1 MAEKKLHLHDGR
13 RGSALTIRVT
23 PRASRNEVVDVLN
36 DGTIRVRLKSS
47 AQDDEINRDLLTF
60 MAHVLGVEIKNM
72 EIVAGTSGRDK
83 LVAILD
89 IDVETVQ
96 QRILR
101 SLP

>member
-47 AQDDEINRDLLTF
+47 PQDEEINRDLLVF
-60 MAHVLGVEIKNM
+60 LAHVLGVDATNM
-72 EIVAGTSGRDK
+72 EIVAGATGRDK
-83 LVAILD
+83 LIAILD

>member
-13 RGSALTIRVT
+13 KGSALTIRVT

-47 AQDDEINRDLLTF
+47 AQDDEINRDLLAF
-60 MAHVLGVEIKNM
+60 LAHVLKVDEKNM
-72 EIVAGTSGRDK
+72 EIVAGATGRDK
-83 LVAILD
+83 LIAILD